1 MFYVDTSVLVAA
13 LTNEP
18 KTAHLQVAPMRN
30 TPVPGLLA
38 ISLQLSSSSTN
49 RRKFGQPSTFTRLCI
64 SSVTLMELIF
74 GAEKST
80 APEKNLRVVEGF
92 AARLEVL
99 DYDMA
104 AAAHSGQLRAELARA
119 GKYDRT
125 L

>member
-1 MFYVDTSVLVAA
+1 
-13 LTNEP
+13 
-18 KTAHLQVAPMRN
+18 
-30 TPVPGLLA
+30 
-38 ISLQLSSSSTN
+38 
-49 RRKFGQPSTFTRLCI
+49 
-64 SSVTLMELIF
+64 MELIF